1 MDSTAVI
8 PPLPAGFTLDQPQS
22 GAIPPLPAGFKLDQQ
37 PEQSTLSKIGTG
49 TGEALGDV
57 WDAVKGLVTH
67 PLSGGAVE
75 AGQGVYEHIKESIPI
90 LKAYEDSRA
99 QGKGIF
105 ESLTA
110 ANEEARRQH
119 EAKDVLKKRVDEF
132 KKNPGQESVR
142 ALGDAAAVAASIWAG
157 GKLMPALGAEAGE
170 AGAGEAAAGEASA
183 AAPKPAE
190 GGVVSKVTAPLRQNS
205 VQPGLQQ
212 TIRDAMNTAAEEA
225 GVEKPTAKSI
235 GKTASNTADNIYAK
249 SKEQYRVIDEATG
262 GRVQRFSDRL
272 KNIQRQL
279 DGLTGTE
286 EDVAQE
292 GKLLKAQKETEEA
305 MHEAFEDAKAKGV
318 DPGIVDQA
326 SANFKRSQALY
337 DLNHNIRM
345 ARSGGSPD
353 ILEAKAAAK
362 NPEILDPEKLFKRV
376 DAMENSGRLQD
387 ALGEAGARNLYKAVN
402 DSLLQFRKVLRN
414 QNIATKAGQYSKY
427 GAGVIG
433 AGEIIRRMAQ

>member
-1 MDSTAVI
+1 MAASPSGPVNG
-8 PPLPAGFTLDQPQS
+8 LPAGYSVESTLPPGYTLEQQQAPQP
-22 GAIPPLPAGFKLDQQ
+22 
-37 PEQSTLSKIGTG
+37 QSTLSKIGTG
-49 TGEALGDV
+49 AGEALGDV
-57 WDAVKGLVTH
+57 WDAVKGMVTH
-67 PLSGGAVE
+67 PVSGGAVE

-99 QGKGIF
+99 KGKGVF

-110 ANEEARRQH
+110 ANEEARRQS

-170 AGAGEAAAGEASA
+170 AGAGEAAAGEAAAAEPA

-190 GGVVSKVTAPLRQNS
+190 GVVSKVTAPLRQNS

-376 DAMENSGRLQD
+376 DALENSGRLQD
-387 ALGEAGARNLYKAVN
+387 ALGETGARNLYKAVN
-402 DSLLQFRKVLRN
+402 DSLLQFRKVLKTQRLVKGAAK
-414 QNIATKAGQYSKY
+414 ATGV
-427 GAGVIG
+427 GASLGGLKKLI
-433 AGEIIRRMAQ
+433 E